1 MTAEPIASKAHR
13 AEEQN
18 GRHLAPGGD
27 LTIFEAA
34 EFKEGL
40 LKLFQN
46 DGLVSLD
53 LGNVSRVDTAI
64 IQLLW
69 AARKRGR
76 MFVTGLSQ
84 DLQGRL
90 TQLGFSEPLSE

>member
-1 MTAEPIASKAHR
+1 MTEEPIASKAHR
-13 AEEQN
+13 AEEPN
-18 GRHLAPGGD
+18 GRHLAPDGD

-34 EFKEGL
+34 EFKADL

-53 LGNVSRVDTAI
+53 LGKVSRADTAI

-76 MFVTGLSQ
+76 MFVTGLSR
-84 DLQGRL
+84 DLQARL

>member
-13 AEEQN
+13 AEEPN
-18 GRHLAPGGD
+18 GRHLAPDGD

-53 LGNVSRVDTAI
+53 LGKVSRADTAI

-76 MFVTGLSQ
+76 MFVTGLSR
-84 DLQGRL
+84 DLQARL